1 MEGIVETKFI
11 VGALAYS
18 LLGLLILAFAVF
30 IFDKLTPGNLWK
42 EIFEEHNT
50 ALAIIVGSMSLAIAH
65 IIASAIHG

>member
-1 MEGIVETKFI
+1 MEEILGAKFI
-11 VGALAYS
+11 VGALVYS
-18 LLGLLILAFAVF
+18 FLGLIILALAVF